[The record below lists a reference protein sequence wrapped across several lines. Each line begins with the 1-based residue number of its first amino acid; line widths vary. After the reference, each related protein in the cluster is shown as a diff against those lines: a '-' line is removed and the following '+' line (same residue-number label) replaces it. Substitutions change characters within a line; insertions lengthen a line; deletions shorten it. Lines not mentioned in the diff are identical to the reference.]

1 MAASAGNVHGCGA
14 NTSRIAQLDKGQLTD
29 AEKNTSRPTTTRY
42 VDKSGKV
49 KFKGNSSLKSSQNL
63 DIQIVHV
70 IYSGLEIVFKNMFDS
85 SYMYLHILGI
95 YIQFSWWELGDP
107 LRTYT
112 YKYAAN
118 LVHMVADLRGDAQ
131 GRSFP
136 LEVSMVA
143 KPKDL

>member
-1 MAASAGNVHGCGA
+1 MLSIAVWKLFLKICLTQAICIAY
-14 NTSRIAQLDKGQLTD
+14 SR
-29 AEKNTSRPTTTRY
+29 Y
-42 VDKSGKV
+42 
-49 KFKGNSSLKSSQNL
+49 
-63 DIQIVHV
+63 
-70 IYSGLEIVFKNMFDS
+70 IYTIFLV
-85 SYMYLHILGI
+85 GI
-95 YIQFSWWELGDP
+95 GDP